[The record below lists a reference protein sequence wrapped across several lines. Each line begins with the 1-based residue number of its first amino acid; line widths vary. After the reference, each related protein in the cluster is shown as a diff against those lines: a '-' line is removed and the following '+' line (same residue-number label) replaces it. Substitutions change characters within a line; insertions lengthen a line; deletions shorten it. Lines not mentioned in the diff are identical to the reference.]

1 MKTPKSLFVAG
12 AVLACLLVPVHEA
25 NAWVA
30 AARGG
35 WGGGAVAVGG
45 GYRGAYYH
53 GGGCWGC
60 GAAVGA
66 VAGMAVGAAIAT
78 AAAPR
83 YVQAVPVYV
92 PTPVYTPAYV
102 PTYVGVGNQVTTLP
116 PGVNNLVVNGQQYYQ
131 SGSIWYKPY
140 YGSSGVYYEVVQ
152 AP

>member
-1 MKTPKSLFVAG
+1 MKPTKKLLLAAAVA
-12 AVLACLLVPVHEA
+12 ACTLLPLHEA

-35 WGGGAVAVGG
+35 WGGGAVAVG

-78 AAAPR
+78 AATPA
-83 YVQAVPVYV
+83 PVYV
-92 PTPVYTPAYV
+92 APAYAPAPVYAPAYA
-102 PTYVGVGNQVTTLP
+102 PTYIGVGSQLTSLP
-116 PGVNNLVVNGQQYYQ
+116 PGSNSMVVNGQQYYQ
-131 SGSIWYKPY
+131 NGPNWYKPY
-140 YGSSGVYYEVVQ
+140 YGSSGVYYEVVP

>member
-1 MKTPKSLFVAG
+1 MKPTKKLLLAAAVA
-12 AVLACLLVPVHEA
+12 ACTLLPLHEA

-35 WGGGAVAVGG
+35 WGGGAVAVG

-78 AAAPR
+78 AATPA
-83 YVQAVPVYV
+83 PVYV
-92 PTPVYTPAYV
+92 APAYAPAPVYAPAYA
-102 PTYVGVGNQVTTLP
+102 PTYIGVGSQLTSCRRAPTAWSSTVSSTTRTARI
-116 PGVNNLVVNGQQYYQ
+116 GT
-131 SGSIWYKPY
+131 SRTTARAAS
-140 YGSSGVYYEVVQ
+140 YYEVVP